1 MNKTIQEQYERDYS
15 WFSKEHIEEEKVK
28 EIENPISAP
37 KELEGAYYGMAET
50 FGVAT
55 TLPNNFKTIT
65 DLIERETILN
75 ETIRKLAIT
84 LAKDL
89 IAKNLISIYPYFN
102 PSTGES
108 GIQATVKLVKAMESL
123 SEQIKHF

>member
-1 MNKTIQEQYERDYS
+1 MNSTIQEQYERDYS
-15 WFSKEHIEEEKVK
+15 WFTKEHIEEESVK
-28 EIENPISAP
+28 QIEHYTPAP
-37 KELEGAYYGMAET
+37 RELERDYYGIAET

-65 DLIERETILN
+65 DPIERETILS

-123 SEQIKHF
+123 SEQIKHL